1 MANGRAPAR
10 QPYLD
15 GGYRIGA
22 MQPASPIPVA
32 VLGASGRMGRAIL
45 RLLADDAALVPVAAV
60 DVAAGEASV
69 PFFPTLADALAATS
83 PALVID
89 FSAPSSVASTV
100 EALAPTSV
108 RWVLGTTGLDE
119 AAMAAVCTLAATR
132 PVLQASNMSL
142 GVTLLSA
149 LVERAATVLRGR
161 GYDCEITERHH
172 RLKKDA
178 PSGTAL
184 TLGEA
189 AARGFGL
196 DLAASR
202 RDGRSGLVGARPAGE
217 IGFHA
222 IRGGDILGDH
232 AVLFAADGEML
243 ELSHRLTSR
252 DTLARGA
259 LFAARWLA
267 GVAAP
272 GLYSMAD
279 ALDLDGRR
287 RP

>member
-1 MANGRAPAR
+1 
-10 QPYLD
+10 
-15 GGYRIGA
+15 
-22 MQPASPIPVA
+22 MQTVSPIPVA

-45 RLLADDAALVPVAAV
+45 RLLADDAALSPVAAV
-60 DVAAGEASV
+60 DVAGGEASV

-83 PALVID
+83 PAVVID

-119 AAMAAVCTLAATR
+119 ASMAAVRTLAASR
-132 PVLQASNMSL
+132 PVLQATNMSL
-142 GVTLLSA
+142 GVTLLAA
-149 LVERAATVLRGR
+149 LVERAATALRGR

-189 AARGFGL
+189 AARGLGL

-202 RDGRSGLVGARPAGE
+202 RDGRSGLVGARSADE

-222 IRGGDILGDH
+222 VRGGDILGDH
-232 AVLFAADGEML
+232 TVLFAAEGEML

-259 LFAARWLA
+259 LVAARWLA
-267 GVAAP
+267 GVGSP
-272 GLYSMAD
+272 GLYAMAD
-279 ALDLDGRR
+279 ALGLGNAGRTA
-287 RP
+287 